1 SRFIATTLLV
11 LSSFLFSASAQ
22 ATSDEYFITVWDMPM
37 DDLVLTF
44 PSEGID
50 TDIDMDALDCG
61 ANLVLPVILPVMVGG
76 SPTCTYRVPG
86 TYIVKAS
93 KGITGFNLFAN
104 GGDAAKLIDVKQ
116 WGAAEWS
123 SEGLMGAFNRAANMR
138 MSATDAPKLG
148 AVTNMQFMFFS
159 TGVFNDNISNWD
171 VSSVTNMN
179 SMFSGAGDFNQ
190 DIGDWVVSN
199 VENMQGMFA
208 ATSNFNQDISRWDV
222 SSIGSSE
229 IPGSP
234 GNMLD
239 MFANTAVFNQNL
251 GRWFVTAQTAVA
263 VATPIRLVA
272 QNTWLTGSYGL
283 VEGDGDTNNDLFTL
297 PNTGVLS
304 LNTPDPATRTYSLR
318 IGVTGTG
325 TLGRGVV
332 NTVND
337 EVAIRVTFRD
347 SDEGARV
354 YDIEVLDDLGLSAEK
369 VAAAETQILNAI
381 LPQLLRATTK
391 ITRDNISNRIDQAF
405 SSSPADTDAS
415 LNLGGSSSLQE
426 LINNNARTTLQD
438 GLNI

>member
-1 SRFIATTLLV
+1 
-11 LSSFLFSASAQ
+11 
-22 ATSDEYFITVWDMPM
+22 
-37 DDLVLTF
+37 
-44 PSEGID
+44 
-50 TDIDMDALDCG
+50 
-61 ANLVLPVILPVMVGG
+61 MVGG
-76 SPTCTYRVPG
+76 SPTCTYREPG
-86 TYIVKAS
+86 TYTVKAS

-104 GGDAAKLIDVKQ
+104 GGDAGKLIDVKQ

-148 AVTNMQFMFFS
+148 DVTNMQFMFFS

-179 SMFSGAGDFNQ
+179 SMFSGASDFNQ

-199 VENMQGMFA
+199 VENMQGMFG

-234 GNMLD
+234 GNMLG
-239 MFANTAVFNQNL
+239 MFANAVAFNQNL

-354 YDIEVLDDLGLSAEK
+354 YDIEVLDDSLGLTAEE